1 MPEAYIIDAVRTP
14 VGKRN
19 GSLADVHPIDLGVH
33 AFRGLFDRVD
43 VDPAAVDDV
52 IVGCVDAIG
61 GQAGNIGRNAWLAA
75 GYPEEVPGVTVD
87 RQCGS
92 SQQAISFGAQA
103 IMSGTADVILAGGMQ
118 NMSQIPIASAMVV
131 GEEFGFTSPTG
142 ESENWR
148 HRYGDE
154 EISQFRG
161 AELIAEKWDL
171 SREEMEQYAL
181 PATSA
186 RWRRSAAATSTTK
199 SSVWASFRIDEGP
212 RETSLEKMASLKA
225 LSEGGRLTAAVASQI
240 SDGASAVLLASEQAV
255 SDHNLTPRARIHHI
269 SARGADP
276 VFMLTGPIPATRYA
290 LDKTGLSID
299 DIDVVEINEAFASV
313 VMAWLKE
320 TKADPAKVNPNG
332 GAIALGH
339 PLGATGAKLFATMLN
354 ELERTG
360 GRYGLQTM
368 CEGGGTANVTII
380 ERLRGCYSPSRERA
394 CLQADTPLAGVQKR
408 SLAGV

>member
-1 MPEAYIIDAVRTP
+1 MPEAYVIDAVRTA

-19 GSLADVHPIDLGVH
+19 GALAGIHPVDLG
-33 AFRGLFDRVD
+33 ALAWRGLLDRAD

-52 IVGCVDAIG
+52 IAGCVDAIG
-61 GQAGNIGRNAWLAA
+61 GQAGNIARLSWLAA

-103 IMSGTADVILAGGMQ
+103 IMAGTADLIVAGGVQ
-118 NMSQIPIASAMVV
+118 NMSQIPISSAMIV
-131 GEEFGFTSPTG
+131 GEQFGFTSPTN
-142 ESENWR
+142 ESKSWL
-148 HRYGDE
+148 HRYGDQ

-161 AELIAEKWDL
+161 SELIAEKWNI

-181 PATSA
+181 TSHQRA
-186 RWRRSAAATSTTK
+186 QAAIRAGDFENEIIEVDGFKT
-199 SSVWASFRIDEGP
+199 DEGP
-212 RETSLEKMASLKA
+212 GDTSREKMATLPT
-225 LSEGGRLTAAVASQI
+225 LIEGGRLTAAMASQI
-240 SDGASAVLLASEQAV
+240 SDGASAVLLASDQAV
-255 SDHNLTPRARIHHI
+255 KDHNLTPRARIHHI

-290 LDKTGLSID
+290 LERTGLSID
-299 DIDVVEINEAFASV
+299 DIDTVEINEAFAPV
-313 VMAWLKE
+313 VLAWLNE
-320 TKADPAKVNPNG
+320 IKADPQKVNPNG

-354 ELERTG
+354 ELERIG

-380 ERLRGCYSPSRERA
+380 ERL
-394 CLQADTPLAGVQKR
+394 
-408 SLAGV
+408 

>member
-19 GSLADVHPIDLGVH
+19 GSLATVHPIDLGVH

-52 IVGCVDAIG
+52 VVGCVDAIG

-131 GEEFGFTSPTG
+131 GKEFGFTSPTG

-161 AELIAEKWDL
+161 AELIAERWNI
-171 SREEMEQYAL
+171 SREEMEQFAL
-181 PATSA
+181 TSHQRA
-186 RWRRSAAATSTTK
+186 FAAIRGGHFDNEIIG
-199 SSVWASFRIDEGP
+199 VGDFRIDEGP
-212 RETSLEKMASLKA
+212 RETTLEKMASLPP
-225 LSEGGRLTAAVASQI
+225 LTEGGRLTAAVASQI

-255 SDHNLTPRARIHHI
+255 KDHKLTPA
-269 SARGADP
+269 
-276 VFMLTGPIPATRYA
+276 GPHPPHQRPRRRPGVHAHRTDPATRYA
-290 LDKTGLSID
+290 LEKTGLSID
-299 DIDVVEINEAFASV
+299 DIDTVEINEAFAPV
-313 VMAWLKE
+313 VIAWLKE
-320 TKADPAKVNPNG
+320 IKADPEKVNPNG

-380 ERLRGCYSPSRERA
+380 ERL
-394 CLQADTPLAGVQKR
+394 
-408 SLAGV
+408 

>member
-1 MPEAYIIDAVRTP
+1 MPEAYIIDAVRTA

-19 GSLADVHPIDLGVH
+19 GGLAKVHPIDLGVH
-33 AFRGLFDRVD
+33 AFRGLFNRVD
-43 VDPAAVDDV
+43 VDPATVDDV

-103 IMSGTADVILAGGMQ
+103 IMSGTADIILAGGMQ

-131 GEEFGFTSPTG
+131 GKEFGFTSPTS

-161 AELIAEKWDL
+161 AELIAERWNL
-171 SREEMEQYAL
+171 SREEMEQFAL
-181 PATSA
+181 TSHERA
-186 RWRRSAAATSTTK
+186 LSAIRAGHFDNEIVAANGF
-199 SSVWASFRIDEGP
+199 SVDEGP
-212 RETSLEKMASLKA
+212 RETSLEKMAALPT
-225 LSEGGRLTAAVASQI
+225 LSEGGRLTAAMASQI
-240 SDGASAVLLASEQAV
+240 SDGASAVLLASSHAV
-255 SDHNLTPRARIHHI
+255 SDHKLKPRARIHHI

-290 LDKTGLSID
+290 LEKTGLSID
-299 DIDVVEINEAFASV
+299 DIDVVEINEAFAPV

-320 TKADPAKVNPNG
+320 IKADPEKVNPNG

-380 ERLRGCYSPSRERA
+380 ERL
-394 CLQADTPLAGVQKR
+394 
-408 SLAGV
+408 